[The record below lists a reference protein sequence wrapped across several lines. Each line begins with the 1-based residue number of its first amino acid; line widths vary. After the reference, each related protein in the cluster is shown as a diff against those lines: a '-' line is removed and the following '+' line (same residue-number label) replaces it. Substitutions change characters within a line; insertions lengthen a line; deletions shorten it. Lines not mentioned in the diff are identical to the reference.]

1 MSHKCTLAGSMT
13 GAAWNWVTTWETTLL
28 APGNH
33 LSRAHGIQNLN
44 LKLDLSCNPHFFHL
58 SYVRRKQ
65 SPGAQEKS
73 RPEDSCSQGPQGPG
87 PDLRVPATLPSG
99 WPVSLHLQ
107 VAVAVDSNPLHPAL
121 PTCLLPLKSCLHQSQ
136 LVGHVAADAD
146 VTTDPRNIR
155 TLTSQTYSTT
165 TPTHLG
171 THKQQLLLLSSSVN
185 HSPQPSRAVV
195 WILSLYR
202 SCGCSSAC
210 PPTWSGSSHRLP
222 FGTS

>member
-1 MSHKCTLAGSMT
+1 MGFEISISISIS
-13 GAAWNWVTTWETTLL
+13 AAVFN
-28 APGNH
+28 
-33 LSRAHGIQNLN
+33 
-44 LKLDLSCNPHFFHL
+44 FFHL

-65 SPGAQEKS
+65 SPGAQEKP
-73 RPEDSCSQGPQGPG
+73 RPKDSCSQGPQGPG

-99 WPVSLHLQ
+99 RPVSFTLAGCSCGGLQ
-107 VAVAVDSNPLHPAL
+107 PAPPSL

-165 TPTHLG
+165 TPTNLG
-171 THKQQLLLLSSSVN
+171 THEQQLLLLSSSVN